1 MGCFS
6 EQELSTINK
15 KVASLTCFVGI
26 KKLMVLAEAA
36 KQSPTDRVNTFLC
49 LLEEEAGF
57 VLLFLESLVLHFRT
71 QLFGLR

>member
-26 KKLMVLAEAA
+26 KKLIVLAEAA

-57 VLLFLESLVLHFRT
+57 VLLF
-71 QLFGLR
+71 